1 MSSIEVPFDKIQDL
15 KDEAGKISE
24 LLKGLE
30 ENLVIICRANPDNLC
45 ASGILVSCLREIG
58 LGCHIIFIDNNSDL
72 DERIKKINYLT
83 YIFIGFQVKE
93 LPSKLLKDEAKNIII
108 IGNKFTID
116 KRLKLP
122 WDTILTLSLKELEI
136 PVIALSNAGLAYFI
150 AEGFTEDYP
159 KFSGLAVV
167 GGLANKQVDSK
178 SQKLIG
184 INRFILEEGKKEE
197 ILKESMGTRISGRES
212 LPIHLALKYS
222 INPYFPGLTGNEE
235 ACTSFVSKLGISM
248 KDQDGNWRTIS
259 SLTTEETKKLYD
271 RLIALLVE
279 QKSQF
284 RTELLIG
291 TIYIILTETSKS
303 QTRNAEEY
311 LWLLEGSCQIKKY
324 GLALAVIL
332 GDRTNLYDELKR
344 KMENY
349 HGKAAQ
355 IIEKITQ
362 DSTIV
367 ENKEYYRIIENQEI
381 FDLESA
387 PLVIKA
393 LIESNIISI
402 DIPLLLHLKEA
413 STNYLYMHDSP
424 TQIQKGFLIYH
435 IFQDLVKRKILV
447 ETCFKGETKF
457 FRLTLS
463 DEEYP
468 VILEEFEKSLKY
480 HHKGIKAEAK
490 SKDKEDDK

>member
-1 MSSIEVPFDKIQDL
+1 MSSIEVPYEKIQDL

-30 ENLVIICRANPDNLC
+30 ENLVIICKVNPDNLC
-45 ASGILVSCLREIG
+45 ASGILVSCLREID

-83 YIFIGFQVKE
+83 YIFIGFQIKE

-108 IGNKFTID
+108 IGNKITID
-116 KRLKLP
+116 KRLKLS
-122 WDTILTLSLKELEI
+122 WDTILTLSLEELEI
-136 PVIALSNAGLAYFI
+136 PVMALSNAGLAYFI
-150 AEGFTEDYP
+150 AKEFTEDYS

-178 SQKLIG
+178 SQELIG
-184 INRFILEEGKKEE
+184 INRFILDEGNEEGILEE
-197 ILKESMGTRISGRES
+197 SKGTRISGRES

-235 ACTSFVSKLGISM
+235 ACTSFVSKLKIPM
-248 KDQDGNWRTIS
+248 KKDGNWRTFS
-259 SLTTEETKKLYD
+259 SLTTNETKKLYD

-279 QKSQF
+279 GNSQF
-284 RTELLIG
+284 RTELLFG
-291 TIYIILTETSKS
+291 TNYIILTETSKS
-303 QTRNAEEY
+303 QTRDAEEY
-311 LWLLEGSCQIKKY
+311 LWLLEGACQIKKY

-362 DSTIV
+362 DSKIV
-367 ENKEYYRIIENQEI
+367 ENKEYYRIIRNQDVL
-381 FDLESA
+381 DLESA
-387 PLVIKA
+387 PLVMKA
-393 LIESNIISI
+393 LVESNIISI
-402 DIPLLLHLKEA
+402 EIPLLLHIKEA
-413 STNYLYMHDSP
+413 NMNYLYMHDSP
-424 TQIQKGFLIYH
+424 TQIQKGFRIYH
-435 IFQDLVKRKILV
+435 FFEDLVKEKTIV
-447 ETCFKGETKF
+447 ESCFKGENEF
-457 FRLTLS
+457 FRLALS
-463 DEEYP
+463 DEEYL
-468 VILEEFEKSLKY
+468 VVLEEFEKALKK
-480 HHKGIKAEAK
+480 HHEGTKAEAN
-490 SKDKEDDK
+490 SKEKDDDK